1 MPSASTV
8 DITIIV
14 AVLSGVLSSSVI
26 VALIEWRRMRRV
38 TSADAADKLSSAWD
52 KLTEEQRANYAEII
66 EALRLRVA
74 DQDRRLTDME
84 LARRDR
90 DRMYAELGQRLQS
103 EVKIRMQHE
112 ETITALRLE
121 LEGKD
126 REIQSLRVRVEEL
139 ERRITGPLAKE

>member
-8 DITIIV
+8 DVTIIV

-52 KLTEEQRANYAEII
+52 RLTEEQRANYAEII